1 MSQELLYTSAPRG
14 LKPGSRGFSTVLSTQ
29 GMAAPLATA
38 LEGLS
43 GYRPIY
49 PAGDDHANRN
59 PVVYSHLKLQAAG
72 RISNVLSR
80 IADFGLDYSQRA
92 NKLAHH
98 VVLDKTELL
107 PGGPASL
114 LSMRD
119 FMREEWAGEPKV
131 VALKPVKREGRLAS
145 GPCRAWEELTGD
157 AGWAGVL
164 AESFLRD
171 PERLVLLLFAPG
183 QDILPLFVEALALL
197 PAERRWDVT
206 FSTYFTGLA
215 PGTTCVWRAL
225 VHDSKE
231 AHESLRFVN
240 ALRLDLTSGSLG
252 RATGDALVE
261 AARTGVRPHDAKPRT
276 APPIGPVEEEFVELE
291 AAQVEFASDEQQA
304 ADIRF
309 AGIPQRPPQLAPGRN
324 SLPTT
329 AASQP
334 RSGRRL
340 ADVIEAESRRPRS
353 RRWLWL
359 TLSAVVLLIATSFGV
374 GIATGRIDLA
384 KLLPK
389 PTLPPKAL
397 ADRSDP
403 NPADDTTKQ
412 TKSPSP
418 DGSEESKTKAPSVV
432 EIASPVFKS
441 IAAVSVPENTLSV
454 ITVMAVGAEKLT
466 YKIIGGV
473 DAGKFEMT
481 AGGVLTFKTA
491 PDFEGPL
498 DEGADNTYNLTV
510 EADDGNGGTT
520 KQSMVVT
527 VLPVNDAD
535 PVFTSSSEAKV
546 AEGQLAVMTIKAM
559 DADRPVQ
566 KLMYKISG
574 GSDGAQFAI
583 TADGVLTFVI
593 APNFGV
599 PTDDGKNNVYNLQ
612 VTADDGDDRS
622 AIQDI
627 AVTVTQVK
635 PIPSPPLPTDID
647 TAITLIPPAGFAMEP
662 PMLLVPEWLKSAIYT
677 TKKNSPPIS
686 LEIKNKGNTVAD
698 VVSATITVTS
708 NPNEQHPP
716 TTVKLR
722 VKDLELTKQL
732 GWCAVAINSKQ
743 PGVAKT
749 HVIFGQFPINIPAKQ
764 RVLKHDAPTDWP
776 LPLSVHSEYS
786 HRPKLLVDS
795 LEIEIGEKS
804 YVFQRIGNEPTQ
816 KTELACQELL
826 SDVTRLTLGKM
837 EPLTASVE
845 VGLFNNIPS
854 IQVSLDKTKK
864 AALLTKVREKLGDQ
878 LVNLRQNYKESLP
891 SLVSGF
897 EALSVSDTATASPK
911 QFEDVAM
918 RIKTDIEAAEK
929 ITGEA
934 SKANVK
940 NLKNAQAEF
949 VLLHE
954 AVKWHRAWVG
964 YLDKSKIVAAR
975 ISFEVKSLQ
984 GDDRLTVYIVDF
996 DDPKKGKAKTEGA
1009 MP

>member
-14 LKPGSRGFSTVLSTQ
+14 LKPGSRGFCTVLSTQ

-49 PAGDDHANRN
+49 PAGDDRANRN

-72 RISNVLSR
+72 RTSNVLSR

-114 LSMRD
+114 LSLRD

-131 VALKPVKREGRLAS
+131 VALKPVKREGHLAS

-171 PERLVLLLFAPG
+171 PERLVFLLFAPG

-252 RATGDALVE
+252 RATGGALVE
-261 AARTGVRPHDAKPRT
+261 AARSGVRPHDATPRP
-276 APPIGPVEEEFVELE
+276 APPIGPTEEEFVELE
-291 AAQVEFASDEQQA
+291 AAQVEFAPDEQQA
-304 ADIRF
+304 AEIRF
-309 AGIPQRPPQLAPGRN
+309 AGIPQLPPQLAPGRN

-329 AASQP
+329 AAPQP

-359 TLSAVVLLIATSFGV
+359 TLSTIVLLIATSFGI

-389 PTLPPKAL
+389 PTQPPKVL
-397 ADRSDP
+397 AGRSEP
-403 NPADDTTKQ
+403 NSADDTTKQ
-412 TKSPSP
+412 TKSPTP
-418 DGSEESKTKAPSVV
+418 DGTAEQQKTASPVAEK
-432 EIASPVFKS
+432 ASPVFKS
-441 IAAVSVPENTLSV
+441 IAAVSVPENISSV
-454 ITVMAVGAEKLT
+454 ITVMAEDAEKLT
-466 YKIIGGV
+466 YKITGGV
-473 DAGKFEMT
+473 DAGKFEMKSD
-481 AGGVLTFKTA
+481 GVLTFKTA
-491 PDFEGPL
+491 PDFESPL

-510 EADDGNGGTT
+510 EADNENGGTT
-520 KQSMVVT
+520 PQNMVVT
-527 VLPVNDAD
+527 VTPVNDAD
-535 PVFTSSSEAKV
+535 PVFTSGSVAQV
-546 AEGQLAVMTIKAM
+546 AEGKLAVMTVTAT
-559 DADRPVQ
+559 DADLPAQ

-574 GSDGAQFAI
+574 GSDGALFAI
-583 TADGVLTFVI
+583 TAEGVLTFVM
-593 APNFGV
+593 APNFGA
-599 PTDDGKNNVYNLQ
+599 PTDDRKNNVYNLQ
-612 VTADDGDDRS
+612 VTADDGNGGT

-627 AVTVTQVK
+627 AVKVTQVRQIK
-635 PIPSPPLPTDID
+635 SPPLPTEID
-647 TAITLIPPAGFAMEP
+647 TPIELLPPIGLALEP
-662 PMLLVPEWLKSAIYT
+662 PILLVPEWLKSAIHA
-677 TKKNSPPIS
+677 TKKTSPTFS
-686 LEIKNKGNTVAD
+686 LEIKDKGNPVAD

-708 NPNEQHPP
+708 NSNEEHPL

-722 VKDLELTKQL
+722 LKNLELTKQL
-732 GWCAVAINSKQ
+732 GWCAVAMNSKQ
-743 PGVAKT
+743 PSDAKT
-749 HVIFGQFPINIPAKQ
+749 HVIFGQFPINVAKQ
-764 RVLKHDAPTDWP
+764 LQLKGDAPAVWP
-776 LPLSVHSEYS
+776 LPSSVHSDYQL
-786 HRPKLLVDS
+786 RPKLFVDQ
-795 LEIEIGEKS
+795 LEIEIGMKR
-804 YVFQRIGNEPTQ
+804 YVFQRAGDVPTPR
-816 KTELACQELL
+816 TELECKDLL
-826 SDVTRLTLGKM
+826 SDVTELPLGEK
-837 EPLTASVE
+837 ERLTASVE
-845 VGLFNNIPS
+845 VGLFNKIPS

-864 AALLTKVREKLGDQ
+864 AALLTKVREKLGER
-878 LVNLRQNYKESLP
+878 LMKWRQDHKESLP
-891 SLVSGF
+891 YLASEF
-897 EALSVSDTATASPK
+897 KTLSVSDTATASPK

-954 AVKWHRAWVG
+954 AVKRHRAWVG
-964 YLDKSKIVAAR
+964 YLDESKIVAAR
-975 ISFEVKSLQ
+975 ISYEVTSLHSN
-984 GDDRLTVYIVDF
+984 DKNDKLTVYIVDF
-996 DDPKKGKAKTEGA
+996 PDTK
-1009 MP
+1009 

>member
-359 TLSAVVLLIATSFGV
+359 TLTAVVLIITTWFGV
-374 GIATGRIDLA
+374 AKYSSKQNATVETPSDPAVQSEMEVPKPTENQGAELSLKKLEQEQLDSADLIVDQMKEKQIEKTDPMAPDPALPVAPNPAPADPADTVASKPLA
-384 KLLPK
+384 KLLHEVVEVPTSGK
-389 PTLPPKAL
+389 PQVKLHSINASAVQNPPKIL
-397 ADRSDP
+397 LLL
-403 NPADDTTKQ
+403 K
-412 TKSPSP
+412 PSWLP
-418 DGSEESKTKAPSVV
+418 YTDAEPTSVHKKDYAAQRAITFPTATES
-432 EIASPVFKS
+432 IS
-441 IAAVSVPENTLSV
+441 IALFTVIQDKEVGWFKLKSLHDDHTRWLGWYRVRVLSPNAQEPPLKE
-454 ITVMAVGAEKLT
+454 ISFTS
-466 YKIIGGV
+466 
-473 DAGKFEMT
+473 F
-481 AGGVLTFKTA
+481 
-491 PDFEGPL
+491 PL
-498 DEGADNTYNLTV
+498 DETKLKRNFGKEATIAWKLPNTAAVDGSHLPKLILDRLIVRISGTRRSLDVTPLDEPSTWKASLAEFTTDSYSKLGVDSHGSSPLVVTLGVNTDKAAIELKLSGRNKFLKALEDALAKSLFDLKLNLTKLCELDSDLNQAV
-510 EADDGNGGTT
+510 ETQFKGLSVTSNPGGGGTLNVAAT
-520 KQSMVVT
+520 IGEQVVKLRAESKKKKDEERGK
-527 VLPVNDAD
+527 VLDAVD
-535 PVFTSSSEAKV
+535 DRV
-546 AEGQLAVMTIKAM
+546 AELEALFIRIVEFRSVAKSLDNVEVASAHI
-559 DADRPVQ
+559 
-566 KLMYKISG
+566 YY
-574 GSDGAQFAI
+574 
-583 TADGVLTFVI
+583 VLK
-593 APNFGV
+593 
-599 PTDDGKNNVYNLQ
+599 D
-612 VTADDGDDRS
+612 
-622 AIQDI
+622 
-627 AVTVTQVK
+627 
-635 PIPSPPLPTDID
+635 
-647 TAITLIPPAGFAMEP
+647 
-662 PMLLVPEWLKSAIYT
+662 
-677 TKKNSPPIS
+677 TKKNS
-686 LEIKNKGNTVAD
+686 
-698 VVSATITVTS
+698 
-708 NPNEQHPP
+708 
-716 TTVKLR
+716 
-722 VKDLELTKQL
+722 EL
-732 GWCAVAINSKQ
+732 
-743 PGVAKT
+743 
-749 HVIFGQFPINIPAKQ
+749 
-764 RVLKHDAPTDWP
+764 
-776 LPLSVHSEYS
+776 
-786 HRPKLLVDS
+786 
-795 LEIEIGEKS
+795 
-804 YVFQRIGNEPTQ
+804 
-816 KTELACQELL
+816 
-826 SDVTRLTLGKM
+826 
-837 EPLTASVE
+837 SVE
-845 VGLFNNIPS
+845 VD
-854 IQVSLDKTKK
+854 V
-864 AALLTKVREKLGDQ
+864 
-878 LVNLRQNYKESLP
+878 VNF
-891 SLVSGF
+891 GG
-897 EALSVSDTATASPK
+897 TAKDDAEQKP
-911 QFEDVAM
+911 E
-918 RIKTDIEAAEK
+918 AEK
-929 ITGEA
+929 G
-934 SKANVK
+934 
-940 NLKNAQAEF
+940 
-949 VLLHE
+949 
-954 AVKWHRAWVG
+954 
-964 YLDKSKIVAAR
+964 
-975 ISFEVKSLQ
+975 
-984 GDDRLTVYIVDF
+984 
-996 DDPKKGKAKTEGA
+996 AKQ
-1009 MP
+1009 